1 MVCYVLKFVNSIIRF
16 VNTLPVDHR
25 CYLTAVQKMLPFLL
39 GHPVDQTVWIGHFT
53 RIETSN
59 FLVYLENKNWGK
71 LAKIPSFLPWR
82 NHNNIFSTILF
93 STFYLF
99 NFFSIWSYSWR
110 SNFILFIIIVLQSEP
125 ENSFRLNLGL

>member
-16 VNTLPVDHR
+16 VNTLPVDQR
-25 CYLTAVQKMLPFLL
+25 CYLTVVQKMLPFLL

-82 NHNNIFSTILF
+82 NHNNMFSTIF
-93 STFYLF
+93 F
-99 NFFSIWSYSWR
+99 NFLSFQLLQQLV
-110 SNFILFIIIVLQSEP
+110 ILLEIKLYTFHYHCITVRTRKL
-125 ENSFRLNLGL
+125 F